1 MKINISIEEQHML
14 CDALYMAEKEA
25 IDSALSCA
33 KNGDGE
39 GCTRDT
45 LIADT
50 LGKLSSKIYSA
61 RDLA

>member
-1 MKINISIEEQHML
+1 ML

-45 LIADT
+45 LKADT